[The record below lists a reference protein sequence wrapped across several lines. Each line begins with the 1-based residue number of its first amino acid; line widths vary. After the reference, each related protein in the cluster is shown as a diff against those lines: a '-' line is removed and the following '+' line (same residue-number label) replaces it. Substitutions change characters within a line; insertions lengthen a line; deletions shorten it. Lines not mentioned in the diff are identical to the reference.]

1 MKNMNS
7 VITRNPD
14 RFTFLGVESI
24 SSELPK
30 LEGVLAVDTETTGL
44 EFSEDVVYSVQ
55 VGDGNNYIFDMGS
68 VEFSEVLPLLE
79 GKYLI
84 LHNAKFDLPFL
95 MKKGFFPP
103 TRLVK
108 DTFIQEK
115 CLTLGKYVPLDYG
128 YVVKRYTGVQLDKSV
143 QSTIRHG
150 FRHIRDVEYAWN
162 DTEYLHKV
170 YEAQRNL
177 AKSEMQELD
186 LDINNAFS
194 VVLSYIE
201 FCGIKLDRKAWLEKM
216 DHDKKLRIDALKAL
230 NEYCKKQG
238 MALINQVDLFSS
250 ECEVG
255 INWKSSPQVKE
266 FFKGLGLDLNYK
278 GKETVA
284 KDVVKKYARDFEVVR
299 LYIAYKNTEKD
310 CTTYGEKFL
319 KAISPS
325 TGRIHTQF
333 NQLVSTG
340 RMSCGRKSHE
350 KGGIDK
356 PNLQNVPKG
365 GTARRCFVPEEG
377 NVFVVADY
385 ASQES
390 RILADKTKD
399 PALLRFFAEG
409 GGDMHSYVA
418 RMLWKEELGHL
429 TLEEV
434 KDQYP
439 DKRQTSKSVNFAIA
453 YGGTG
458 MTIAENAGVSVEEG
472 EEVYEKFMSAFPGVG
487 RFFEVNLNK
496 TLING
501 YITINEKT
509 GSRTFPLWKP
519 YDENDIS
526 IEEEEGTYNK
536 GMVPAVQF
544 LKELAL
550 EVESESFEKEYT
562 LHSRRKTDLFYN
574 ELKPKKREYDRLK
587 ASLNRLSTNYLI
599 QGTAALQT
607 KLAGILM
614 YEEFRKRGWLGT
626 VKIVNVVHDE
636 YVVECPAHM
645 GEEVKQV
652 VVEKMAEGG
661 NYFMDEVVM
670 YAEAKIADH
679 WIK

>member
-1 MKNMNS
+1 MNS
-7 VITRNPD
+7 VVTRNPD
-14 RFTFLGVESI
+14 RFKLLGVEHI
-24 SSELPK
+24 SDRIPL
-30 LEGVLAVDTETTGL
+30 LGNTLAVDTETTGL
-44 EFSEDVVYSVQ
+44 EFTEDVVYSVQ
-55 VGDGNNYIFDMGS
+55 VGDGNNYIFDVQS
-68 VEFSEVLPLLE
+68 VEFSEVVSAIE
-79 GKYLI
+79 GKRLI

-103 TRLVK
+103 ARLIT

-128 YVVKRYTGVQLDKSV
+128 YVVNKYAGVKLDKSV

-150 FRHIRDVEYAWN
+150 FRHIRDIEYAWN
-162 DTEYLHKV
+162 DTKYLHKV
-170 YEAQRNL
+170 AQSQWES
-177 AKSEMQELD
+177 AKREHQELD
-186 LDINNAFS
+186 LSINNAFS
-194 VVLSYIE
+194 VVLAYIE
-201 FCGIKLDRKAWLEKM
+201 FCGIGLDRKAWLEKM
-216 DHDKKLRIDALKAL
+216 SHDMKLRLEALQAL
-230 NEYCKKQG
+230 NTYCKAQS
-238 MALINQVDLFSS
+238 MALSNQVDLFTS

-284 KDVVKKYARDFEVVR
+284 KDVVKKYAKDFEVVR
-299 LYIAYKNTEKD
+299 LYVAYKNTEKD

-319 KAISPS
+319 KAISPA

-340 RMSCGRKSHE
+340 RMSCGRKAKE
-350 KGGIDK
+350 KNGIDK

-365 GTARRCFVPEEG
+365 GSARKCFVPKEG

-458 MTIAENAGVSVEEG
+458 LTIAENAGVSVEEG
-472 EEVYEKFMSAFPGVG
+472 EEVYNKFMAAFPGVG
-487 RFFEVNLNK
+487 KFFEVNLKK

-501 YITINEKT
+501 YISINEKT

-519 YDENDIS
+519 YDENDID
-526 IEEEEGTYNK
+526 IEEEEDTFRK

-550 EVESESFEKEYT
+550 EVESESFEKEYR
-562 LHSRRKTDLFYN
+562 LHSRQKTDLFYS

-607 KLAGILM
+607 KLAGILI

-645 GEEVKQV
+645 GEEIKQV